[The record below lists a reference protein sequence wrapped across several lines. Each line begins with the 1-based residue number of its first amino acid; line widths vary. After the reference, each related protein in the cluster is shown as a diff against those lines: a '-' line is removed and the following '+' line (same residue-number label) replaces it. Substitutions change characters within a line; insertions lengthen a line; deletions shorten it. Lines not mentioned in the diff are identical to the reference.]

1 MTGWRQA
8 LIALDAAGTPHVL
21 VTVASSRGSAPR
33 EAGAKMVVT
42 QDRLYGS
49 VGGGNLEHKACAMAR
64 RLLAEG
70 VNEPTLE
77 HFPLGP
83 ALGQCCGGHVAL
95 LLEPFRAN
103 HFHVVL
109 FGAGHVGRA
118 VVKALADLP
127 CRVTWLDSRDGAFP
141 KGLPNNVVAQISDG
155 PAYDVGEAPGQSY
168 FLIMTHSH
176 AIDREVAEAV
186 LRRGDFAYCGLIGS
200 RSKRRQFEQR
210 WRAKGLTEAQISRLT
225 CPIGIDGISGKRPAE
240 IAVAVAA
247 QLLLLHHAPQT
258 AAESPETGPAA
269 LIRQSP

>member
-1 MTGWRQA
+1 QA

-42 QDRLYGS
+42 ADQLHDS
-49 VGGGNLEHKACAMAR
+49 IGGGNLEHKACAMAR
-64 RLLAEG
+64 RMLAEG
-70 VNEPTLE
+70 VNNPTLE

-83 ALGQCCGGHVAL
+83 ALGQCCGGQVAL

-118 VVKALADLP
+118 VAKALAELP
-127 CRVTWLDSRDGAFP
+127 CRVTWIDSRDGVFP
-141 KGLPNNVVAQISDG
+141 KSLPDNVVAQMSDA
-155 PAYDVGEAPGQSY
+155 PAYDVGEAPDRAY

-176 AIDREVAEAV
+176 AIDRDVTEAV
-186 LRRGDFAYCGLIGS
+186 LRRGHFAYCGLIGS
-200 RSKRRQFEQR
+200 RSKRRQFEKR
-210 WRAKGLTEAQISRLT
+210 WRAKGLAEAQIGRLT
-225 CPIGIDGISGKRPAE
+225 CPIGIEGISGKRPAE

-258 AAESPETGPAA
+258 AAETLESGPADA
-269 LIRQSP
+269 IRQSP

>member
-8 LIALDAAGTPHVL
+8 LVALEASSTPHVL

-33 EAGAKMVVT
+33 EVGAKMVVT
-42 QDRLYGS
+42 ADRLYGS
-49 VGGGNLEHKACAMAR
+49 VGGGSLEHKACAMAR

-70 VNEPTLE
+70 VNEPSLE

-83 ALGQCCGGHVAL
+83 ALGQCCGGQVAL

-103 HFHVVL
+103 NFHVVL

-118 VVKALADLP
+118 VAKALADLP
-127 CRVTWLDSRDGAFP
+127 CRVTWIDSRDNAFP
-141 KGLPNNVVAQISDG
+141 ESLPDNVVAQVSDG

-176 AIDREVAEAV
+176 AIDREVTEAV
-186 LRRGDFAYCGLIGS
+186 LRRGDVAYCGLIGS

-210 WRAKGLTEAQISRLT
+210 WRAKGLTEAQIGRLT

-247 QLLLLHHAPQT
+247 QLLLLHDASQT
-258 AAESPETGPAA
+258 AAETGESVPAA
-269 LIRQSP
+269 AILQSP